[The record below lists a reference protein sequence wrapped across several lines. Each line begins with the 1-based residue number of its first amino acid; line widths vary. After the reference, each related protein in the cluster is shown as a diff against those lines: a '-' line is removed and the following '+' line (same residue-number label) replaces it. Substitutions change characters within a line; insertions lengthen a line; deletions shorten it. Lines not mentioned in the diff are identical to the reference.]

1 MSLFLDLRKH
11 GKLAEKRN
19 PMYEKSKFG
28 KFWMYFM
35 FVFWAGYLIFFGTT
49 FAFAFDGG
57 ATEAYH
63 VMNSGLIFVLV
74 LDFLI
79 RLPFQKTPTQEVKPY
94 LLLPIKRN
102 RLIDFLLIRSGLDG
116 FNLFWLFLFVP
127 FSIITVTKFYGIG
140 GVLTYCIGIWL
151 LMIFNNYWFLLCRTL
166 MGERIWW
173 LALPVVVYGGIAAAL
188 FIPDNS
194 PLFDCFVNL
203 GEGFI
208 TGNILSFIGVLAA
221 IALMWFINR
230 TLMQKLIYNELN
242 KVEDT
247 RIKHVSEYKFLDRY
261 GEIGEYM
268 RLELKLLLRNKICKR
283 SLYSI
288 TGVVIMFSSIISFSD
303 VYDGGL
309 RDFFVLYNYI
319 IFGIMFLST
328 LMGYE
333 GNYID
338 GLMSRKESIYSLL
351 RAKYIL
357 YSIALLIPTILM
369 IPGMVTGKVSVLG
382 CIAWLIF
389 IPGAVYCCLFQ
400 LAVYNN
406 KTTDLNSKNYTIGQG
421 DMLGLVGNN
430 GAGKTTLF
438 RLILDLL
445 QADLGNV
452 TINDIDVS
460 KSEDWK
466 NFTGAFI
473 DDGFLI
479 DYLTPEEYFYFIGKM
494 YGLKKEEVDE
504 RLLPFER
511 FMNGEVMGQKK
522 FIRNYSAGNKQK
534 IGIISAMLHHPQLLI
549 LDEPFNFLDP
559 SSQSVIKHLLK
570 RYNEEHGATV
580 IISSH
585 NLNHTVDVCPRIA
598 LLENGVIIRDIR
610 NENNS
615 AEQELEAYFNVGV
628 EEEAV
633 VEETVVEVEAEA
645 AVEEITEKEE
655 KNAEA

>member
-127 FSIITVTKFYGIG
+127 FSIITVTKFYGIS

-151 LMIFNNYWFLLCRTL
+151 LMVFNNYWFLLCRTL

-208 TGNILSFIGVLAA
+208 TSNILSFIGVLAA

-406 KTTDLNSKNYTIGQG
+406 KTTDLNSKMTSRQNIGT
-421 DMLGLVGNN
+421 GLQNQISG
-430 GAGKTTLF
+430 
-438 RLILDLL
+438 
-445 QADLGNV
+445 
-452 TINDIDVS
+452 
-460 KSEDWK
+460 
-466 NFTGAFI
+466 GAFGI
-473 DDGFLI
+473 PLLLLFALNAIFGKEV
-479 DYLTPEEYFYFIGKM
+479 TPWI
-494 YGLKKEEVDE
+494 L
-504 RLLPFER
+504 
-511 FMNGEVMGQKK
+511 
-522 FIRNYSAGNKQK
+522 
-534 IGIISAMLHHPQLLI
+534 IGIGVTFIATSKFWLMNVYHRLM
-549 LDEPFNFLDP
+549 
-559 SSQSVIKHLLK
+559 K
-570 RYNEEHGATV
+570 RRYKNMEGF
-580 IISSH
+580 
-585 NLNHTVDVCPRIA
+585 
-598 LLENGVIIRDIR
+598 RDSR
-610 NENNS
+610 
-615 AEQELEAYFNVGV
+615 Q
-628 EEEAV
+628 
-633 VEETVVEVEAEA
+633 
-645 AVEEITEKEE
+645 K
-655 KNAEA
+655 

>member
-102 RLIDFLLIRSGLDG
+102 RLIDFLLIRSGLDDFNLFWLFLFVPFSIITVTKFYGISGVLTYCIGIWLLMVFNNYWFLLCRTLMGERIWWLALPVVVYGGIAAALFIPDNSPLFDCFVNLGEGFITGNILSFIGVLAAIALMWFINGIDFLLIRSGLDG

-127 FSIITVTKFYGIG
+127 FSIITVTKFYGIS

-151 LMIFNNYWFLLCRTL
+151 LMVFNNYWFLLCRTL

-406 KTTDLNSKNYTIGQG
+406 KTTDLNSKMTSRQNIGT
-421 DMLGLVGNN
+421 GLQN
-430 GAGKTTLF
+430 
-438 RLILDLL
+438 LIS
-445 QADLGNV
+445 G
-452 TINDIDVS
+452 
-460 KSEDWK
+460 
-466 NFTGAFI
+466 GAFGI
-473 DDGFLI
+473 PLLLLFALNAIFGKEV
-479 DYLTPEEYFYFIGKM
+479 TPWI
-494 YGLKKEEVDE
+494 L
-504 RLLPFER
+504 
-511 FMNGEVMGQKK
+511 
-522 FIRNYSAGNKQK
+522 
-534 IGIISAMLHHPQLLI
+534 IGIGVAFIATSKFWLMNVYHRLM
-549 LDEPFNFLDP
+549 
-559 SSQSVIKHLLK
+559 K
-570 RYNEEHGATV
+570 RRYKNMEGF
-580 IISSH
+580 
-585 NLNHTVDVCPRIA
+585 
-598 LLENGVIIRDIR
+598 RDSR
-610 NENNS
+610 
-615 AEQELEAYFNVGV
+615 Q
-628 EEEAV
+628 
-633 VEETVVEVEAEA
+633 
-645 AVEEITEKEE
+645 K
-655 KNAEA
+655 